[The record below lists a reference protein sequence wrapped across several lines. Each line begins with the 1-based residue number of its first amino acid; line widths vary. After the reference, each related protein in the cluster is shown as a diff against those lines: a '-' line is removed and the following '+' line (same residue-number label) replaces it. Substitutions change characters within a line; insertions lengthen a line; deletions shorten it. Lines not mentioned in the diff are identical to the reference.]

1 MANHIFNM
9 GYVGLQLENGDILI
23 RTYIDEFGDDFLPIF
38 DDVLSDDD
46 VDNTIA
52 ITMNTKLK
60 EILDTKIEL
69 NELMNEQNEQILDI
83 KSKPVFDQTR
93 QVLVDLITKIDN
105 LKFKH
110 QGELC
115 QSFTATTRI

>member
-9 GYVGLQLENGDILI
+9 EYVGLQLENGDILI
-23 RTYIDEFGDDFLPIF
+23 KTYIDEFGEDFLPIF
-38 DDVLSDDD
+38 DDVLCNDDD
-46 VDNTIA
+46 EDKTIA

-60 EILDTKIEL
+60 EILDTKIGF
-69 NELMNEQNEQILDI
+69 NVLMNKQNEQILDI

-93 QVLVDLITKIDN
+93 QTLVDLIAKIDN

-110 QGELC
+110 PSE
-115 QSFTATTRI
+115 I